1 MNFPLQMNWKTS
13 SLLLLICHK
22 KLLTCLVYNDL
33 SNVFTLYV
41 IILQCN

>member
-13 SLLLLICHK
+13 SLLLLIYSK
-22 KLLTCLVYNDL
+22 KLLICLVYNDL